1 MWGLLIHPV
10 PESLTILIS
19 NYLKGSF
26 SGLIGENGC
35 GKTTL
40 LYLIAKV
47 LTPSK
52 GEILF
57 KDQPYADIALS
68 DFYQKIGFIFQNPE
82 NQIFGSTVA
91 EEILYAPKNFGLI
104 SKDQSKTVSN
114 ADLEKF
120 ISLINEK
127 RLSLAELSQ
136 RNPFL
141 LSWGQKR
148 RLNLASIFSYNPELL
163 LIDEPFIGQDAESV
177 QRIFEILHDYH
188 QQGKTILLI
197 SHDLDLVKDHC
208 SRIVNLQDLKEESSK
223 NIETDE
229 TSLPIAKSS
238 KTEKKTKL
246 DQFLEH
252 AFQNETP
259 QNWYGQMNPV
269 LKFVSIILFTII
281 IFMQTS
287 ILLFACLFICL
298 FLFAWAL
305 GLNTRNFYRQIR
317 WLFVLTAIYV
327 PLNVLFDAT
336 QHPGEIILF
345 FLWPPYFPIRRLTLY
360 YSLRTGFLIML
371 LYSSAVIF
379 TQTTSLRNLV
389 YSSIQAGLP
398 YRYAFAF
405 MIGLRYIPLI
415 QNEAGVIN
423 IAQKLRGFGLSKHMS
438 ISYVFKNLIYKISTL
453 LIALFRKA
461 HTTAM
466 AIEIRGFGAYP
477 KRTNL
482 HIVPWRIQ
490 DTILLIIFVGITIFG
505 VAYGLGL
512 FPTLLLPS
520 MYKIFLP
527 LIKYL

>member
-1 MWGLLIHPV
+1 M
-10 PESLTILIS
+10 
-19 NYLKGSF
+19 
-26 SGLIGENGC
+26 
-35 GKTTL
+35 
-40 LYLIAKV
+40 
-47 LTPSK
+47 
-52 GEILF
+52 
-57 KDQPYADIALS
+57 
-68 DFYQKIGFIFQNPE
+68 
-82 NQIFGSTVA
+82 
-91 EEILYAPKNFGLI
+91 
-104 SKDQSKTVSN
+104 
-114 ADLEKF
+114 
-120 ISLINEK
+120 
-127 RLSLAELSQ
+127 SLAELSQ

-141 LSWGQKR
+141 LSWGQKQQ
-148 RLNLASIFSYNPELL
+148 LNLASIFSYNPELL

-246 DQFLEH
+246 DQFLER

-336 QHPGEIILF
+336 
-345 FLWPPYFPIRRLTLY
+345 
-360 YSLRTGFLIML
+360 
-371 LYSSAVIF
+371 
-379 TQTTSLRNLV
+379 N
-389 YSSIQAGLP
+389 IQG
-398 YRYAFAF
+398 
-405 MIGLRYIPLI
+405 
-415 QNEAGVIN
+415 
-423 IAQKLRGFGLSKHMS
+423 K
-438 ISYVFKNLIYKISTL
+438 
-453 LIALFRKA
+453 
-461 HTTAM
+461 
-466 AIEIRGFGAYP
+466 
-477 KRTNL
+477 
-482 HIVPWRIQ
+482 
-490 DTILLIIFVGITIFG
+490 
-505 VAYGLGL
+505 
-512 FPTLLLPS
+512 
-520 MYKIFLP
+520 
-527 LIKYL
+527 